1 MSIPITPTIYG
12 ISSFEELFLNEMNSI
27 KSNNSITKN
36 ASNSSDSIASKLSV
50 EKESI
55 QNLFDKVYSE
65 GGYDKCLSFGK
76 EFRDGL
82 LDKDINEVIDYTN
95 IKQITGKV
103 MEHVATSTGLVD
115 MLKTIDIPKEE
126 PKNDKAAVVSV
137 WQSAKDAVGKNISV
151 LGSIFGSVIEEIWG
165 FIQNYPI
172 VLAIGY
178 AMWKLA
184 KRFGRHLAK
193 ISKLL
198 KMIPV
203 VGMVIDIALAVK
215 NIYYIQKELVSE
227 EWNSTMQEVGEE
239 SLMISKFDF
248 KPEINYPNAMAR
260 VIGDS
265 IENLTEHLVGAFSM
279 GMVATKCLG
288 FGFITPPRFNAKLEQ
303 MEKDFLS
310 GKMSSNEFGRQVAF
324 HIKASRKIKIVC
336 SEMIGLICNVA
347 SAIFDLATGTGVGI
361 VVTIIGN
368 LVIAGIDM
376 AAREG
381 IIQSCKAFEDF
392 WLKKLSDYQTML
404 IIYQNFVNNSHNK
417 ISLKSNKDSIEEGL
431 KEIEDKIVSK
441 EEISQQS
448 DKALE
453 DGKDE
458 IMGKKKQ
465 PA

>member
-1 MSIPITPTIYG
+1 
-12 ISSFEELFLNEMNSI
+12 
-27 KSNNSITKN
+27 
-36 ASNSSDSIASKLSV
+36 
-50 EKESI
+50 
-55 QNLFDKVYSE
+55 
-65 GGYDKCLSFGK
+65 
-76 EFRDGL
+76 
-82 LDKDINEVIDYTN
+82 
-95 IKQITGKV
+95 
-103 MEHVATSTGLVD
+103 
-115 MLKTIDIPKEE
+115 
-126 PKNDKAAVVSV
+126 
-137 WQSAKDAVGKNISV
+137 
-151 LGSIFGSVIEEIWG
+151 
-165 FIQNYPI
+165 
-172 VLAIGY
+172 
-178 AMWKLA
+178 
-184 KRFGRHLAK
+184 
-193 ISKLL
+193 
-198 KMIPV
+198 
-203 VGMVIDIALAVK
+203 
-215 NIYYIQKELVSE
+215 
-227 EWNSTMQEVGEE
+227 NSTMQEVGEE

-392 WLKKLSDYQTML
+392 WLKKLNDYQTML

-458 IMGKKKQ
+458 IMGKKKT
-465 PA
+465 ASIMLTV